1 MKKIGLMIVVLVLLQ
16 LVIVSAAFA
25 SGPND
30 GYGGYGQQGYGGYG
44 GYGQQGY
51 GGYGQQGYGYQP
63 SYGGNYYRQPY
74 NYNYYP
80 GHNYYYSGNRHYPQY
95 YNRCCCRPTY
105 GYQSYSNYYQQPMY
119 GNYGNSY

>member
-1 MKKIGLMIVVLVLLQ
+1 MKKIGLMIVVLALLQ

-30 GYGGYGQQGYGGYG
+30 GYGGYGQQGYG
-44 GYGQQGY
+44 
-51 GGYGQQGYGYQP
+51 YQP
-63 SYGGNYYRQPY
+63 SYGGNNYRQHY

-80 GHNYYYSGNRHYPQY
+80 GHNYYYSGNR
-95 YNRCCCRPTY
+95 CCCQPSY